1 MNLATRLGL
10 VLAFPFLLGASAL
23 ADDTPK
29 PAPKPDDAKPA
40 MGDAKEDPKEAGEK
54 IAWVHDYD
62 EAKKQAAAEKKGLF
76 VYLTPTWFT

>member
-1 MNLATRLGL
+1 MTLANRLAL

-29 PAPKPDDAKPA
+29 PPGGDPKTPPAKPDAAKP
-40 MGDAKEDPKEAGEK
+40 EEGEK
-54 IAWVHDYD
+54 IAWIHDYD
-62 EAKKQAAAEKKGLF
+62 EAKKKADAEKKGLF